1 MRNNHHSA
9 DEAHTDDIEPEIEP
23 VNESVAELRAEIATA
38 RAQRAAL
45 GGDAR
50 EVLNTVLSKEEL
62 RLERELSER
71 VREGER
77 KLLEAEHLARLK
89 AAEILRDADAEL
101 RALEI
106 RDRVEAQRAMSDQM
120 REDSP
125 YSALAGLRRHSTWGD
140 RVIVGILGAGMLWS
154 AVNVQ
159 QNMAPGGMSDPL
171 FWFSYLLEGMISGLM
186 IYIALGTNKVRRFR
200 VTPNKWL
207 PRTEFALF
215 ALTLGLNTYP
225 YVKVGHWYDAA
236 LHGVAPVMIGLAL
249 LAHHAMGGDF
259 SEARKNGVADVR
271 KAEAATAQPRTATE
285 HPGITTEHLRTTAE
299 FGEPLVTGRTEQPR
313 TPTEHPA
320 LNTAHT
326 EHRAA
331 AATEQTEHPDS
342 VTTAPLPRIPAAA
355 TAHRAPA
362 AATEQAGLPGVHA
375 GVLAAQRTAHPDRSG
390 AENTEAPAEA
400 PASAE
405 TTADHAVAAAAG
417 EEVETDS
424 LPDFM
429 AKRLADEVFAE
440 VSAVRRDRSAGGSP
454 DAAQRLGDVGA
465 ATGAETAEGVH
476 ATESEGAPTVHSPA
490 EASAA
495 AEPETENGAAS
506 EPANVPDPGTDRAAA
521 PSATEHP
528 ARSTT
533 ATAQPATAHRAAATA
548 TEHPG
553 TGGEQST
560 AHADTAHRAA
570 APVTGGHTEAGGT
583 DPAAA
588 ADPELWALA
597 AEVHDRVR
605 PRKFA
610 VADIAHV
617 LIRNRRF
624 NEGPDRIYRD
634 GGAHP
639 ASGKKWITEA
649 ADIEAERAAMGQV
662 IALRK

>member
-1 MRNNHHSA
+1 MKDNHHSA
-9 DEAHTDDIEPEIEP
+9 EQAHTDDIEPEIEP
-23 VNESVAELRAEIATA
+23 VDESVAELRTKIATA

-50 EVLNTVLSKEEL
+50 EVLNTVLSEEEL
-62 RLERELSER
+62 RLERELAER

-77 KLLEAEHLARLK
+77 KMLEAEHLAQLR
-89 AAEILRDADAEL
+89 AAEIVRDSNTEL

-125 YSALAGLRRHSTWGD
+125 YSALASLRRHSKWGD
-140 RVIVGILGAGMLWS
+140 RAIVAILGAGMAWS

-159 QNMAPGGMSDPL
+159 QNMAPDGMTDPL

-186 IYIALGTNKVRRFR
+186 IYLALGTNKVRGFG

-225 YVKVGHWYDAA
+225 YVRDSHWYDAA
-236 LHGVAPVMIGLAL
+236 LHGVAPVIIGIAL
-249 LAHHAMGGDF
+249 LAHHAMGDDF
-259 SEARKNGVADVR
+259 SKARKNGVDDVR
-271 KAEAATAQPRTATE
+271 KAEAAAAQARISTE
-285 HPGITTEHLRTTAE
+285 HPGSATEHFGTTAE

-313 TPTEHPA
+313 TSTEHPA
-320 LNTAHT
+320 LDTAHT
-326 EHRAA
+326 EHPAA
-331 AATEQTEHPDS
+331 ATTEQTEQHDS
-342 VTTAPLPRIPAAA
+342 VTTAPLPRIPATA

-362 AATEQAGLPGVHA
+362 AATEQAGIPGVQA
-375 GVLAAQRTAHPDRSG
+375 GVLAAQHTVHPNRSG
-390 AENTEAPAEA
+390 AENTEALAEA
-400 PASAE
+400 TTAAGN
-405 TTADHAVAAAAG
+405 TADHAVAVAAG
-417 EEVETDS
+417 EAVETGS
-424 LPDFM
+424 FGGIE
-429 AKRLADEVFAE
+429 AKRLADEVFA
-440 VSAVRRDRSAGGSP
+440 VRRNRPAGWSP
-454 DAAQRLGDVGA
+454 DATQRLG
-465 ATGAETAEGVH
+465 ETIAVAGSEAAEGVH
-476 ATESEGAPTVHSPA
+476 ASESEGAPTVHTPA
-490 EASAA
+490 EAPAA

-506 EPANVPDPGTDRAAA
+506 EPANAFDPGTDRA
-521 PSATEHP
+521 PEHTATEHP
-528 ARSTT
+528 ARSAT
-533 ATAQPATAHRAAATA
+533 ATEQHGTAHRAAAAA

-553 TGGEQST
+553 TGTEQST
-560 AHADTAHRAA
+560 EQPDTAHRAA
-570 APVTGGHTEAGGT
+570 APVTGGHTTAAEA

-624 NEGPDRIYRD
+624 GEGPDRIYRD

-639 ASGKKWITEA
+639 TSGKNWISEA